1 MGANGMNQEE
11 LMEYAAEKKEAEQI
25 SDDAMVALRTGVSSL
40 KSFGN
45 DLEKIQAL
53 VKEIYEEVI

>member
-25 SDDAMVALRTGVSSL
+25 SDDAMVALRTGVSGL

-45 DLEKIQAL
+45 SLEKIQAL

>member
-25 SDDAMVALRTGVSSL
+25 SDDIMTALRTGVSGL

-45 DLEKIQAL
+45 SLEKIQAL

>member
-11 LMEYAAEKKEAEQI
+11 LMEYVAKKKEAEQI
-25 SDDAMVALRTGVSSL
+25 SDDTMTALRTGVSGL

-45 DLEKIQAL
+45 SLEKIQAL

>member
-11 LMEYAAEKKEAEQI
+11 LMKYAAEKKESEQI
-25 SDDAMVALRTGVSSL
+25 SDDTMTALRTGVSGL

-45 DLEKIQAL
+45 SLEKIQAL